1 MKPQGKTHA
10 KGRKQQEATALF
22 ALGDRLRIA
31 DPVARKRVIEIT
43 CQMVESMTAKG
54 EVNPDNAEEL
64 KNAIRE
70 CARDAWEAYKAAE
83 EFTRG

>member
-1 MKPQGKTHA
+1 MKAQGRTSPN
-10 KGRKQQEATALF
+10 GRRQQEATALF

-31 DPVARKRVIEIT
+31 DPEARKRAIEMT
-43 CQMVESMTAKG
+43 CQMVESLVAKG

-64 KNAIRE
+64 KTATRQ

-83 EFTRG
+83 EFVSG